1 MYNLKLIIPILI
13 FILSSCT
20 QTFQNNGLSEKKIEN
35 FDIKI
40 GKTSKKFL
48 IDNYGPPIFENVFND
63 NVIYYVSHSTS
74 YKTFDDRK
82 TDKLLVFEITLDD
95 KNIEMIKKAKI
106 YHIGKKYEFLDKIFL
121 NVLKRHPDKMPKIF
135 FDMFNGSS
143 EAVIKFLSNKSNFFE
158 DLKVILKMPKMLF
171 IKNIF

>member
-1 MYNLKLIIPILI
+1 MYNLKLIITFLI

-20 QTFQNNGLSEKKIEN
+20 QTFQKNGLSEKKIEN

-95 KNIEMIKKAKI
+95 KNIVQK
-106 YHIGKKYEFLDKIFL
+106 YKKYSDKDSLDIKVVK
-121 NVLKRHPDKMPKIF
+121 NNDDKDIDLTSFWKDIVRALRRT
-135 FDMFNGSS
+135 N
-143 EAVIKFLSNKSNFFE
+143 NE
-158 DLKVILKMPKMLF
+158 D
-171 IKNIF
+171 

>member
-1 MYNLKLIIPILI
+1 MYNFKLIIPFLI

-20 QTFQNNGLSEKKIEN
+20 QTFQKNGLSEKKIEN

-82 TDKLLVFEITLDD
+82 TDKLLVYEITLDD
-95 KNIEMIKKAKI
+95 KNVVKKF
-106 YHIGKKYEFLDKIFL
+106 KKYSDKDSLDLRI
-121 NVLKRHPDKMPKIF
+121 
-135 FDMFNGSS
+135 
-143 EAVIKFLSNKSNFFE
+143 
-158 DLKVILKMPKMLF
+158 
-171 IKNIF
+171 IKNNDVQDIDLTSFWKDLVRAFRRTNTEN